1 MRQMD
6 TIEYRH
12 GFSNMRFDDV
22 TSLLS
27 RAYWSVGIGRGEVEK
42 SAANSA
48 YVIGAFTGE
57 GKQVGYARVVSDKT
71 KFAYLADVIVDEA
84 YRKRGIAS
92 GMVRAILAAEE
103 LKDVYQWLLVTRD
116 AHELYRK
123 LGFSVVGR
131 PLDWMEIRLPRPA
144 DRSSVGR

>member
-1 MRQMD
+1 MMRMQEVE
-6 TIEYRH
+6 IKS
-12 GFSNMRFDDV
+12 GFSKMRFDEV
-22 TSLLS
+22 TGLLS
-27 RAYWSVGIGRGEVEK
+27 KAYWSVGIGRGEVEK
-42 SAANSA
+42 CAANSA
-48 YVIGAFTGE
+48 YVVGAFTLE

-71 KFAYLADVIVDEA
+71 KFAYLADIIVDET

-92 GMVRAILAAEE
+92 AMVRAILAAPE

-123 LGFSVVGR
+123 LGFSVIGR

-144 DRSSVGR
+144 DRSLVG

>member
-1 MRQMD
+1 MMPMQEVE
-6 TIEYRH
+6 IKS
-12 GFSNMRFDDV
+12 GFSNMRFDEV
-22 TSLLS
+22 TGLLTK
-27 RAYWSVGIGRGEVEK
+27 AYWSIGIGRGEVEK
-42 SAANSA
+42 CAANSA
-48 YVIGAFTGE
+48 YVVGAFTSE
-57 GKQVGYARVVSDKT
+57 GMQVGYARVVSDKT
-71 KFAYLADVIVDEA
+71 KFAYLADIIVDEA

-92 GMVRAILAAEE
+92 GMVRAILAAPE

-144 DRSSVGR
+144 DRSSVG

>member
-1 MRQMD
+1 MRTQ
-6 TIEYRH
+6 EVALKS
-12 GFSNMRFDDV
+12 GFSNMRFDEV
-22 TSLLS
+22 TGLLS
-27 RAYWSVGIGRGEVEK
+27 NAYWSVGIGRGEVEK
-42 SAANSA
+42 CAANSA
-48 YVIGAFTGE
+48 FVIGAFIAE

-92 GMVRAILAAEE
+92 GMVRAILAAPE
-103 LKDVYQWLLVTRD
+103 LKDVFQWLLVTRD

-131 PLDWMEIRLPRPA
+131 PLDWMEIRNPRPA
-144 DRSSVGR
+144 DRSSVR